1 MGFWGENWRVHERKP
16 KNRVAYS
23 GAARMASS
31 WRAQGE
37 LPSSAPMFLVVKGT
51 RGRSRLFQTDSFDVF
66 DCSIAFLDG
75 IHEL

>member
-16 KNRVAYS
+16 KNRAAYS

-37 LPSSAPMFLVVKGT
+37 LPSSAPMFLVDPGT
-51 RGRSRLFQTDSFDVF
+51 RGQSRLFQIDSFDVF
-66 DCSIAFLDG
+66 DCTIAF
-75 IHEL
+75 